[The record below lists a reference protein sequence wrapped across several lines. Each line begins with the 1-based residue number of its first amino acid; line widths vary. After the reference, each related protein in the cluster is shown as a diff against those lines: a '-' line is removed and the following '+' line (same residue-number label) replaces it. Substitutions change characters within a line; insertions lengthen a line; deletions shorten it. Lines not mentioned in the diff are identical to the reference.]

1 MREKIQKRERMRR
14 KFENEKERYKD
25 RQIEQVVGSTSILC
39 IYVII
44 SLNDIARDNK
54 LTSIFSL
61 ANIVHFDPN
70 RTMQTLFKRSQH
82 LIPLK
87 IVVLRINLCYYRVD
101 IRGRSRGQ
109 NCKEGYLQGTK
120 PILGPMDI
128 HVDVFIFI
136 ANKIMI
142 II

>member
-1 MREKIQKRERMRR
+1 MRENIQKRERMRR
-14 KFENEKERYKD
+14 KFENEIERYMD
-25 RQIEQVVGSTSILC
+25 RQIERGGKRVGSTSIWC

-82 LIPLK
+82 LIPLRSWCYGLICVITGLISAGGPEDK
-87 IVVLRINLCYYRVD
+87 IVKRDTYRE
-101 IRGRSRGQ
+101 Q
-109 NCKEGYLQGTK
+109 NQYSVQWISTWMFSSLLQIK
-120 PILGPMDI
+120 S
-128 HVDVFIFI
+128 
-136 ANKIMI
+136 
-142 II
+142 